1 MYPSQRSYLKSIV
14 IGVGIRSFNVAGRA
28 KQINIDKFVD
38 LPGLMWTGPQFRP
51 SRIGRAN
58 VSCEAIQHGTFQGF
72 SKHVVFNYL
81 ICMLYLRYMT
91 RCCTAV

>member
-58 VSCEAIQHGTFQGF
+58 VSYPTWNIPGLFET
-72 SKHVVFNYL
+72 
-81 ICMLYLRYMT
+81 
-91 RCCTAV
+91 CCV